1 MKKLDVQV
9 KVGYYGN
16 VNIGVI
22 RTNGDMVTILPMNIQ
37 KIWKVNIIDE
47 RKNKITT
54 AINHLNNNVISVNRL
69 HTKT

>member
-47 RKNKITT
+47 RKQVKRTNKRKGT
-54 AINHLNNNVISVNRL
+54 NRCS
-69 HTKT
+69 K

>member
-1 MKKLDVQV
+1 MRTFFRVDIYSWTSCFKRWKKLDVQV

-47 RKNKITT
+47 RKK
-54 AINHLNNNVISVNRL
+54 
-69 HTKT
+69 

>member
-1 MKKLDVQV
+1 MLRQHWIINGRDKIKNDEQI
-9 KVGYYGN
+9 KVGYYEN

-47 RKNKITT
+47 RKK
-54 AINHLNNNVISVNRL
+54 
-69 HTKT
+69 

>member
-22 RTNGDMVTILPMNIQ
+22 ITNGDMVTILPMNIQ

-47 RKNKITT
+47 RKK
-54 AINHLNNNVISVNRL
+54 
-69 HTKT
+69 

>member
-37 KIWKVNIIDE
+37 KNRKGKIIDE
-47 RKNKITT
+47 RKK
-54 AINHLNNNVISVNRL
+54 
-69 HTKT
+69 

>member
-9 KVGYYGN
+9 KVGYYEN
-16 VNIGVI
+16 VNVGVI

-47 RKNKITT
+47 RKK
-54 AINHLNNNVISVNRL
+54 
-69 HTKT
+69 